1 MPRKKAH
8 EIYGSF
14 EDWIIAHEKYSS
26 LSVECALEDSMADP
40 ENGRMENLKSY
51 ISRLEDMRSE
61 INSEIR
67 EARDWI
73 EYLGRQGR

>member
-1 MPRKKAH
+1 MGKKKTI

-26 LSVECALEDSMADP
+26 LSVECALEDSMEDP
-40 ENGRMENLKSY
+40 ENGPMENLKSY

-61 INSEIR
+61 INSEIQ
-67 EARDWI
+67 EARDWL
-73 EYLGRQGR
+73 EYLGKQGR

>member
-1 MPRKKAH
+1 MARKKAH

-14 EDWIIAHEKYSS
+14 EDWIAAHEKYSS
-26 LSVECALEDSMADP
+26 LSLQYALEDSMADP
-40 ENGRMENLKSY
+40 ENRPIESLKSY
-51 ISRLEDMRSE
+51 ISCLEDMRSE

-73 EYLGRQGR
+73 KNLSRQGR